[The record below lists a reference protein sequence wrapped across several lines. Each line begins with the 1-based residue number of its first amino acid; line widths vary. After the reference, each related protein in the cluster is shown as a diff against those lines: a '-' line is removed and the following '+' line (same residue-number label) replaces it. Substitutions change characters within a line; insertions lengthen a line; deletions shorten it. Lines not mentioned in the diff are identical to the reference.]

1 VKELSPSLR
10 RFAWQLGLAFAV
22 FAMLPSLA
30 NLLGTPTGTTSL
42 GVQTAVDDH
51 LVYAAWMK
59 QAMEGR
65 FFFENRFTLD
75 AQPGLT
81 VNLYFWT
88 LGNFARVLGIPV
100 TMLFAKG
107 VFTLLAALALV
118 LLLARLPWDERK
130 IKVAAVLACFGGGVG
145 FAVWEPFGLVLIDTP
160 KTLAEIMMGRLPIDV
175 WQSEAFAFSSA
186 LVNGLFMASLWL
198 ILVVFRAV
206 MDARAGW
213 GSVAKGA
220 VAYGVLANIHSY
232 DALLIGL
239 VLLGLLATSVR
250 LKFFTAAWL
259 VRVVAILAGGL
270 PAALWLAHVLR
281 QDVVFQARAATL
293 TYAAPF
299 TPVFFGLFGLLVV
312 ALIGYGWPVEG
323 KDRWRTATV
332 GGAAILAL
340 VVGSRAMYAS
350 GAASP
355 DAYFVGWGGFLV
367 LILGAMALAATFAD
381 SEESSLWWSWAWV
394 GLIAM
399 YLPELFQRKLAMA
412 MAVPWGVLAGVGL
425 VALLNRQNESNRKLG
440 ILLGCALASLT
451 SIFWLQRELL
461 LLRDN
466 VSTTTV
472 HTVRLSPSASRVL
485 AEVQGVGGNPVV
497 LAMPGIPHPV
507 ENRPGMFTTP
517 YLPDLN
523 PFFVGLA
530 GARTYAGHWSETP
543 NYAERRTQ
551 LGRFIASG
559 GEMERESVLAR
570 VPAGETIYVVLPKR
584 ETFPGVPM
592 RPWAGAHEVVVDTA
606 QYTLIRFRR

>member
-1 VKELSPSLR
+1 
-10 RFAWQLGLAFAV
+10 
-22 FAMLPSLA
+22 MLPGIA

-42 GVQTAVDDH
+42 GVQTAIDDH

-81 VNLYFWT
+81 VHLYFWV
-88 LGNFARVLGIPV
+88 LGNLARFIGIPL
-100 TMLFAKG
+100 TMLLAKG
-107 VFTLLAALALV
+107 VFTFLATLALV
-118 LLLARLPWDERK
+118 LLVARLPWDERK
-130 IKVAAVLACFGGGVG
+130 IKVACVLGCFGGGVG

-175 WQSEAFAFSSA
+175 WQAEAFAFSSA

-198 ILVVFRAV
+198 ILLVFRAV
-206 MDARAGW
+206 MEARVSWAP
-213 GSVAKGA
+213 VLKGA
-220 VAYGVLANIHSY
+220 VAYGILANIHSY

-239 VLLGLLATSVR
+239 VLLGLLATSMR
-250 LKFFTAAWL
+250 QKTFTIAWL
-259 VRVVAILAGGL
+259 IRVLSILSGGL

-299 TPVFFGLFGLLVV
+299 TPVFFGLFGLIVV
-312 ALIGYGWPVEG
+312 ALIGYGRIEG
-323 KDRWRTATV
+323 EKNRWRTAAL
-332 GGAAILAL
+332 GGTAILAL
-340 VVGSRAMYAS
+340 LIGSRAMYAS

-355 DAYFVGWGGFLV
+355 DAYFVGWEGFLV
-367 LILGAMALAATFAD
+367 LLAGAMALAAAFAD

-399 YLPELFQRKLAMA
+399 YIPQLFQRKLAMG
-412 MAVPWGVLAGVGL
+412 MAVPWGVLAGAGL
-425 VALLNRQNESNRKLG
+425 VALLHRQNESNRRLG

-451 SIFWLQRELL
+451 SAFWLQREFL

-472 HTVRLSPSASRVL
+472 HPVRLSPSASQIL
-485 AEVQGVGGNPVV
+485 AEIQSIGGNPIV

-507 ENRPGMFTTP
+507 EGRPGMFTTP

-543 NYAERRTQ
+543 NYTERRTQ

-559 GEMERESVLAR
+559 GELERDAVLAQVR
-570 VPAGETIYVVLPKR
+570 PGETVYVVLPDR
-584 ETFPGVPM
+584 ETFPAVPM
-592 RPWAGAHEVVVDTA
+592 RPWAGPHEVVVQTA